1 MKTMNLSLA
10 AVAAALLAASATTH
24 AVPIRL
30 DTAPYISPTTTVPG
44 NPPNQGDG
52 TVKNWLQA
60 LINAYNAVNDPDL
73 PAVQNAPAVSY
84 EETQSKITKVEIPV
98 AGYTY
103 LTIHWGGKMS
113 SDHSQAWYLGGDLT
127 TLELVSPTGK
137 GLSGYRLWN
146 PVPVTR
152 VPDGGSTLTL
162 LGIALLGVGAWARR
176 AQNRVG

>member
-1 MKTMNLSLA
+1 MKTMKLSLA

-24 AVPIRL
+24 AVLIRL
-30 DTAPYISPTTTVPG
+30 DTAPYIYPTTTVPG
-44 NPPNQGDG
+44 EPENQGVG
-52 TVKNWLQA
+52 TIRSWLQA
-60 LINAYNAVNDPDL
+60 LVDEYNADNDPDL
-73 PAVQNAPAVSY
+73 PAVQNGPAVDYKAPSG
-84 EETQSKITKVEIPV
+84 ITTVVIPV

-103 LTIHWGGKMS
+103 LTIHWGGKRS

-162 LGIALLGVGAWARR
+162 LGITLLGVGAWARR

>member
-10 AVAAALLAASATTH
+10 AVAAALLAASATSH

-30 DTAPYISPTTTVPG
+30 DTAPYIYPTTTVPG
-44 NPPNQGDG
+44 EPGNQGVG
-52 TVKNWLQA
+52 TIRSWLQA
-60 LINAYNAVNDPDL
+60 LVDEYNAVNDPDL
-73 PAVQNAPAVSY
+73 PAVQNGPAVDYTAPSG
-84 EETQSKITKVEIPV
+84 ITTVVIPV

-103 LTIHWGGKMS
+103 LTIHWGGKKS

-162 LGIALLGVGAWARR
+162 LVIALLSVGAWARR

>member
-10 AVAAALLAASATTH
+10 AVAAALLAASATSH

-44 NPPNQGDG
+44 EPDDQGAG
-52 TVKNWLQA
+52 TVRDWLQA
-60 LINAYNAVNDPDL
+60 LVDKYNAVNDPDL
-73 PAVQNAPAVSY
+73 PAVQNPPPAVDYTAPSG
-84 EETQSKITKVEIPV
+84 ITTVVIPV

-103 LTIHWGGKMS
+103 LTIHWGGPQQTT
-113 SDHSQAWYLGGDLT
+113 DHSWAYYVAGET
-127 TLELVSPTGK
+127 TVQLSYRY

-162 LGIALLGVGAWARR
+162 LGIALLGVGAWTRR

>member
-30 DTAPYISPTTTVPG
+30 DTAPYISPDTAVPG
-44 NPPNQGDG
+44 NPANQGEG
-52 TVKNWLQA
+52 TVRDWLQA

-73 PAVQNAPAVSY
+73 PAVQNGPAVDYTAPSG
-84 EETQSKITKVEIPV
+84 ITTVVIPV

-103 LTIHWGGKMS
+103 LTIHWGGKKS

-162 LGIALLGVGAWARR
+162 LGIALLGVGAWTRR